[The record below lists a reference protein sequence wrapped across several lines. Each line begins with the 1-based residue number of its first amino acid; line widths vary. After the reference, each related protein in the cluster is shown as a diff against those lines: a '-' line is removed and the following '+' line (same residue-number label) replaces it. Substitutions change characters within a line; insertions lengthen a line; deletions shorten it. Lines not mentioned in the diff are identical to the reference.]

1 MNQRQ
6 KRARDRRR
14 AQDIGASTMQTG
26 GHLAQHRR
34 GSDPVIRTPQKATGD
49 VPGDKARGLAKA
61 SPFFKKLKA
70 VIAPKGPEEE
80 KKALAGA
87 KEELPETNVQA
98 KPKAK
103 VKTKPEA
110 KKDDTETKE

>member
-14 AQDIGASTMQTG
+14 SQDIGASTIQTG
-26 GHLAQHRR
+26 GHVAHHRR
-34 GSDPVIRTPQKATGD
+34 GSDPVVRTPQKATGD

-61 SPFFKKLKA
+61 SPFFKKLKD
-70 VIAPKGPEEE
+70 VVSPKSQDDE
-80 KKALAGA
+80 KKAIAGA
-87 KEELPETNVQA
+87 KEDLPETQETA

-103 VKTKPEA
+103 AKAKPEA
-110 KKDDTETKE
+110 KKDTETTD